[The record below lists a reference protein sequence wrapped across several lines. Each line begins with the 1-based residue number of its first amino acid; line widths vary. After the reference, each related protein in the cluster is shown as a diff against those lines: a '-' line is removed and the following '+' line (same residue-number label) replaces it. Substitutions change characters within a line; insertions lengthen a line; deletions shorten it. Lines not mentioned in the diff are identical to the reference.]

1 MQRRRGTR
9 CSFFNMTPHH
19 FAAVFVALMCTA
31 SFAAAAPQD
40 DYKLGPDSQVHEGV
54 PKGTVTKS
62 RFTTSKIFP
71 NTERDYWVYVPAQ
84 YKPEHPAALMVFF
97 DGHAYADDKG
107 QIRVPVVFDNLIAK
121 NEMPVTVAVLI
132 NPGAHPDKQGNDGKW
147 KADNRSF
154 EYDTLSDAN
163 VRFVTEE
170 LLPEVEKTV
179 KLTHDPDGRAICGMS
194 SGGIAAFT
202 AAWERP
208 DSFRK
213 VYSMIGSFTSIAY
226 RPATDGKC
234 MQPGGDLYPTLIRK
248 TPIKPLRVFLQD
260 GENDLDNDH
269 GNWHLANEQMLA
281 ALNFA
286 NTKAD
291 KDKSPG
297 PRGPRYDVNH
307 AWGHGTHNANHGGAI
322 LPDVLRWLWR
332 EDKPRE

>member
-1 MQRRRGTR
+1 
-9 CSFFNMTPHH
+9 
-19 FAAVFVALMCTA
+19 
-31 SFAAAAPQD
+31 
-40 DYKLGPDSQVHEGV
+40 
-54 PKGTVTKS
+54 
-62 RFTTSKIFP
+62 
-71 NTERDYWVYVPAQ
+71 
-84 YKPEHPAALMVFF
+84 
-97 DGHAYADDKG
+97 
-107 QIRVPVVFDNLIAK
+107 
-121 NEMPVTVAVLI
+121 MPVTVAVLV
-132 NPGAHPDKQGNDGKW
+132 NPGAHPEKQGNDGKW

-163 VRFVTEE
+163 VRMLLDE

-179 KLTHDPDGRAICGMS
+179 KLTRDPDGRAICGMS

-213 VYSMIGSFTSIAY
+213 VLSHIGSFTSIAY
-226 RPATDGKC
+226 RPAGDGKC
-234 MQPGGDLYPTLIRK
+234 MQSGGDLYPTLIRK

-269 GNWHLANEQMLA
+269 GNWFLANQQMLA
-281 ALNFA
+281 ALNYA

-297 PRGPRYDVNH
+297 RRYDVNH

-322 LPDVLRWLWR
+322 LPDSLRWLWR
-332 EDKPRE
+332 DYKPKE